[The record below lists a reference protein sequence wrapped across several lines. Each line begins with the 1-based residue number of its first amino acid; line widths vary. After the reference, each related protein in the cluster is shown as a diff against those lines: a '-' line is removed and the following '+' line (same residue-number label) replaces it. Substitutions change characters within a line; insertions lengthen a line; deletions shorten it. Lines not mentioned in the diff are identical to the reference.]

1 LNNEIHIS
9 ISADN
14 HIQDDTKRLLKITSE
29 LLDLAQV
36 ETGNIQLSFMAADPD
51 EIVNYAINAV
61 RFQADQKQIQIESQ
75 SSQDLPKVYADI
87 EKTTCVLINFL
98 SNALRYS
105 SEKSKIII
113 QVKAIGNMVE
123 FSVKDF
129 GKGIEEQYQKKLFD
143 RYFQVPTDGKNKS
156 GTGLGLAISKDFIE
170 AQQGEIF
177 VESELGTGSKFG
189 FKLPSYI

>member
-1 LNNEIHIS
+1 
-9 ISADN
+9 
-14 HIQDDTKRLLKITSE
+14 
-29 LLDLAQV
+29 
-36 ETGNIQLSFMAADPD
+36 MAADPD